1 MELDSYLIP
10 YTKIKS
16 KWIKGLNRR
25 AKTIKLLETNIGVN
39 LSDPGLSNGFLAM
52 TLKQLKEKAQTT
64 KGKETDKWH
73 YIKIKSFW
81 ASKDT
86 IE

>member
-1 MELDSYLIP
+1 MGERIVFLINAAVTSGYPHAKRMELDSYLIP

-52 TLKQLKEKAQTT
+52 TPKA
-64 KGKETDKWH
+64 
-73 YIKIKSFW
+73 
-81 ASKDT
+81 
-86 IE
+86 